1 MHYKWGQSQL
11 SQLDGIE
18 NYDIGELLEKSATSR
33 VHLGACRRGRIK
45 GRQVAIRIT
54 SRFGA
59 NLNEK
64 KYREVLDI
72 ERKLHHPAIVSLLS
86 SFETQDML
94 YEVLELCP
102 RGSLAQFIPRSYSG
116 QLIRLDTDSPILQE
130 PHLRGVLKTVIDAVV
145 YTHQQ
150 GYTNFDLRPESILL
164 TSDLCIKLSG
174 FSTLEACK
182 SEHCGLQNDPSTKYK
197 IATDLWNVGVLCFS
211 LVASQPMENLHS
223 DWRLDLPSGIS
234 YELRDLLEGLLQPD
248 SADRLPLRRLQSHP
262 FFNPDLPIRSL
273 SDLPLQ
279 ASAPKSSYLT
289 KDCVPFVVPQLRSC
303 LEVESK
309 RIKSD
314 SVAHSKTRRC
324 AMEVLVASSDTV
336 KARNPLQGTNELS
349 KPLISS
355 RQKLSSLKDS
365 GQTQQLST
373 CPNPN
378 TIQDTRRLCAGP
390 LPPQALRTPHGTI
403 MIQRNGKVVVDLREG
418 ERARGRKGEKVL
430 AISSDG
436 ENVEVYYEPH
446 MGVPCLLKEAT
457 LITTPQ
463 DLPQDCKSMYLFATK
478 YIDIVKRK
486 SPLLVYNQIEAR
498 CSIMSNFPN
507 PDIEVC
513 VPNGPSYG
521 KGVPLVPSTPAIRL
535 RMSRQERTIEIATF
549 RTTRSAK
556 QADGSYYNGLATHS
570 SEHVG
575 GEWSKRVLPLAND
588 ERIDTTQLSPEEV
601 SAIACLKNFL
611 KLSQVLEAAVKGAES
626 HLTLTSEFCTNQSAD
641 VSTSCILKVRKKG
654 SIQEP
659 LAVKSKSLSKMKP
672 RLTGLGLPP
681 RPRRLSMNR

>member
-116 QLIRLDTDSPILQE
+116 QSIRLDTSSPILQE

-182 SEHCGLQNDPSTKYK
+182 SEHCVLRNDPSTKYK
-197 IATDLWNVGVLCFS
+197 IAADLWNVGVLCFS
-211 LVASQPMENLHS
+211 LVASQPMEN
-223 DWRLDLPSGIS
+223 
-234 YELRDLLEGLLQPD
+234 
-248 SADRLPLRRLQSHP
+248 
-262 FFNPDLPIRSL
+262 
-273 SDLPLQ
+273 
-279 ASAPKSSYLT
+279 
-289 KDCVPFVVPQLRSC
+289 
-303 LEVESK
+303 
-309 RIKSD
+309 
-314 SVAHSKTRRC
+314 
-324 AMEVLVASSDTV
+324 
-336 KARNPLQGTNELS
+336 
-349 KPLISS
+349 
-355 RQKLSSLKDS
+355 
-365 GQTQQLST
+365 
-373 CPNPN
+373 
-378 TIQDTRRLCAGP
+378 DTRRLCAGP

-403 MIQRNGKVVVDLREG
+403 IIQRNGKVVVDLREG

-436 ENVEVYYEPH
+436 EKVEVYYEPH

-549 RTTRSAK
+549 RTTRSAQ